1 MDRRRWNVFFFN
13 FLLLI
18 LFFLHI
24 ILIYLSTYLLVML
37 HGMAYGILVPQTR
50 DQTHTPCIGNS
61 VLTTGPPGKS
71 QKKMDSWNI
80 HMVKLK
86 KKKQNTSCLYLCL
99 FKYSEKERN
108 HGWKERLWLKQD
120 LGYSFQ
126 DAIYIFNALVWVFH
140 GYLVLSLNANPF
152 FFSKFLQMTSWHHE
166 GNSKQVQQKRLFLRQ
181 MANNTIASKL
191 SRKI

>member
-50 DQTHTPCIGNS
+50 DQTHTPCIGNT

-86 KKKQNTSCLYLCL
+86 KKKNTSCLYLCL
-99 FKYSEKERN
+99 FKYSEKGRN
-108 HGWKERLWLKQD
+108 HGWKERLAQTRSWLQ
-120 LGYSFQ
+120 
-126 DAIYIFNALVWVFH
+126 
-140 GYLVLSLNANPF
+140 
-152 FFSKFLQMTSWHHE
+152 
-166 GNSKQVQQKRLFLRQ
+166 
-181 MANNTIASKL
+181 L
-191 SRKI
+191 SRCNLYIQCFSLSFPWIFSPFSQCKSIFLF

>member
-1 MDRRRWNVFFFN
+1 MECFFFN

-50 DQTHTPCIGNS
+50 DQTHTPCIGNT

-80 HMVKLK
+80 QTLKFK
-86 KKKQNTSCLYLCL
+86 KKKKTLLAYICAYL
-99 FKYSEKERN
+99 N
-108 HGWKERLWLKQD
+108 
-120 LGYSFQ
+120 
-126 DAIYIFNALVWVFH
+126 I
-140 GYLVLSLNANPF
+140 
-152 FFSKFLQMTSWHHE
+152 
-166 GNSKQVQQKRLFLRQ
+166 QKRGET
-181 MANNTIASKL
+181 MDEKKDSG
-191 SRKI
+191 SYKILATAFKMQFIYSML